1 MNEPLIRFQDVSK
14 RYGSVLA
21 VDGMSFEVQRGEIL
35 GLLGPN
41 GSGKTTSIRL
51 MNGVLS
57 PDSGSISVFGMDP
70 TSQGNLVRVRSGV
83 LTETANLY
91 ENLTVADNL
100 TFFARLYNV
109 PEADIPGRIDTLL
122 QQFSLTEK
130 RKAKV
135 GALSTGLKKRAA
147 VAKALIHNPDLL
159 FLDEPTSGLDPEAA
173 REMIER
179 IRTLNAAGVT
189 VFVCTHNLAEA
200 EQFCTRF
207 VFLDRGRILEAGTLE
222 ELERKY
228 VAEIVLRLEM
238 PASAVPEF
246 PSGVPGE
253 AVHGGFTVKLPGK
266 ASIPAFLRQICARQD
281 IYGAT
286 IENSNLEALYFEI
299 RRVKP

>member
-1 MNEPLIRFQDVSK
+1 MNEPIIRFQDVSK
-14 RYGSVLA
+14 RYGTLLA
-21 VDGMSFEVQRGEIL
+21 VDSMSFEVQRGEIL

-57 PDSGSISVFGMDP
+57 PDSGSIHVAGMDP
-70 TSQGNLVRVRSGV
+70 TRQGNQVRARSGV

-91 ENLTVADNL
+91 EGMTVADNL
-100 TFFARLYNV
+100 AFFARLYGM
-109 PEADIPGRIDTLL
+109 PEADIPRRIDTLL

-147 VAKALIHNPDLL
+147 VAKALVHNPDLL

-179 IRTLNAAGVT
+179 VRTLNAAGVT

-207 VFLDRGRILEAGTLE
+207 VFLDRGRMLEAGTLE

-228 VAEIVLRLEM
+228 VAEIVLRVETPVAAL
-238 PASAVPEF
+238 PD
-246 PSGVPGE
+246 GVVGE
-253 AVHGGFTVKLPGK
+253 QVRGGFTVRLPGK
-266 ASIPAFLRQICARQD
+266 ASIPAFLRTLSARQD

>member
-1 MNEPLIRFQDVSK
+1 MNEPVIRFQDVSK
-14 RYGSVLA
+14 RYGTLLA
-21 VDGMSFEVQRGEIL
+21 VDSMSFEVQRGEIL

-57 PDSGSISVFGMDP
+57 PDSGSITVAGMDP
-70 TSQGNLVRVRSGV
+70 TRQGNQIRARSGV

-91 ENLTVADNL
+91 EGMTVADNL
-100 TFFARLYNV
+100 AFFARLYGV

-147 VAKALIHNPDLL
+147 VAKALVHNPDLL

-173 REMIER
+173 REMIEHV
-179 IRTLNAAGVT
+179 RTLNAAGVT

-207 VFLDRGRILEAGTLE
+207 VFLDRGRMLEAGTLE
-222 ELERKY
+222 ELEHKY
-228 VAEIVLRLEM
+228 VAEIVLRVET
-238 PASAVPEF
+238 PAAALPA
-246 PSGVPGE
+246 GVPC
-253 AVHGGFTVKLPGK
+253 VQVRGGFTVKLPGK
-266 ASIPAFLRQICARQD
+266 ASIPAFLRTLSAQLD

>member
-1 MNEPLIRFQDVSK
+1 MNEPVIRFQDVSK
-14 RYGSVLA
+14 RYGTLLA
-21 VDGMSFEVQRGEIL
+21 VDSMSFEVQRGEIL

-57 PDSGSISVFGMDP
+57 PDSGSITVAGMDP
-70 TSQGNLVRVRSGV
+70 TRQGNQIRARSGV

-91 ENLTVADNL
+91 EGMTVADNL
-100 TFFARLYNV
+100 AFFARLYGV

-147 VAKALIHNPDLL
+147 VAKALVHNPDLL

-173 REMIER
+173 REMIEHV
-179 IRTLNAAGVT
+179 RTLNAAGVT

-207 VFLDRGRILEAGTLE
+207 VFLDRGRMLEAGTLE
-222 ELERKY
+222 ELEHKY
-228 VAEIVLRLEM
+228 VAEIVLRVET
-238 PASAVPEF
+238 PAAALPA
-246 PSGVPGE
+246 GVPC
-253 AVHGGFTVKLPGK
+253 VQVRGGFTVKLPGK
-266 ASIPAFLRQICARQD
+266 ASIPAFLRTLSAQQD

>member
-1 MNEPLIRFQDVSK
+1 MNEPVIRFQDVSK
-14 RYGSVLA
+14 RYGTLLA
-21 VDGMSFEVQRGEIL
+21 VDSMSFEVQRGEIL

-57 PDSGSISVFGMDP
+57 PDSGSITVAGMDP
-70 TSQGNLVRVRSGV
+70 TRQGNQIRARSGV

-91 ENLTVADNL
+91 EGMTVADNL
-100 TFFARLYNV
+100 AFFARLYGV

-147 VAKALIHNPDLL
+147 VAKALVHNPDLL

-173 REMIER
+173 REMIEHV
-179 IRTLNAAGVT
+179 RTLNAAGVT

-207 VFLDRGRILEAGTLE
+207 VFLDRGRMLEAGTLE
-222 ELERKY
+222 ELEHKY
-228 VAEIVLRLEM
+228 VAEIVLRVET
-238 PASAVPEF
+238 PAAALPA
-246 PSGVPGE
+246 GVPCE
-253 AVHGGFTVKLPGK
+253 QVRGGFTVKLPGK
-266 ASIPAFLRQICARQD
+266 ASIPAFLRTLSAQQD

>member
-1 MNEPLIRFQDVSK
+1 MNEPVIRFQDVSK
-14 RYGSVLA
+14 RYGTLLA
-21 VDGMSFEVQRGEIL
+21 VDSMSFEVQRGEIL

-57 PDSGSISVFGMDP
+57 PDSGSITVAGMDP
-70 TSQGNLVRVRSGV
+70 TRQGNQIRARSGV

-91 ENLTVADNL
+91 EGMTVADNL
-100 TFFARLYNV
+100 AFFARLYGV
-109 PEADIPGRIDTLL
+109 PEADIPGRIETLL

-147 VAKALIHNPDLL
+147 VAKALVHNPDLL

-173 REMIER
+173 REMIEHV
-179 IRTLNAAGVT
+179 RTLNAAGVT

-207 VFLDRGRILEAGTLE
+207 VFLDRGRMLEAGTLE
-222 ELERKY
+222 ELEHKY
-228 VAEIVLRLEM
+228 VAEIVLRVET
-238 PASAVPEF
+238 PAAALPA
-246 PSGVPGE
+246 GVPC
-253 AVHGGFTVKLPGK
+253 VQVRGGFTVKLPGK
-266 ASIPAFLRQICARQD
+266 ASIPAFLRTLSAQQD